1 MAYVDIAGLKNTF
14 EHSEEFNDNYWTKNE
29 CTITANAT
37 TAPDG
42 SLTAFK
48 LTESA
53 TANKGHNISKTVGG
67 SGSTNGN
74 SYSVYVKADTR
85 TKFIVGLGFN
95 ADSLTTN
102 AKFDLTAE
110 TVISTGNAFGYP
122 KIFGQIV
129 KQDNGWYR
137 CILQVSTGGGAF
149 NPNYYI
155 GSIDDTNDNTPST
168 GSGSIFIWGAMWQK
182 EHETVVN
189 GTNAGRYV
197 YSGNSSG
204 VEGSLWQYE
213 NSATA
218 ANTYPDSA
226 DGANSTVSGGIR
238 THTRPGTSAVT
249 KTYLRTRKKG
259 TTVERGELSHTYLHG
274 A

>member
-1 MAYVDIAGLKNTF
+1 MAWVDIAGLKNTF
-14 EHSEEFNDNYWTKNE
+14 EHSEEFDDSYWTKNE

-42 SLTAFK
+42 TLTADK

-53 TANKGHNISKTVGG
+53 TANKGHSVSKTVGG
-67 SGSTNGN
+67 SGTTNGC
-74 SYSVYVKADTR
+74 SFSVYVKPDTR
-85 TKFIVGLGFN
+85 TKFAIGLAFN
-95 ADSLTTN
+95 PDSLTVN
-102 AKFDLTAE
+102 AKFDLTTG
-110 TVISTGNAFGYP
+110 TVIGVGNAYGHAVTEASIQ
-122 KIFGQIV
+122 KL
-129 KQDNGWYR
+129 DNGWFR
-137 CILQVSTGGGAF
+137 CILQNGTSGGAF
-149 NPNYYI
+149 NPNCYLTTM
-155 GSIDDTNDNTPST
+155 DDSNDRTPAS

-182 EHETVVN
+182 EHETVVT

-197 YSGNSSG
+197 YSGGSSG

-213 NSATA
+213 NGATA